1 MKRSRILFLSFITLF
16 AAVSGQVMAQD
27 AVKPSVVMGNVVSVE
42 AGKIVLQTK
51 DGQVDVTLSDKSQFK
66 RVPPENPVLSAAV
79 PAQFGDI
86 GVGDSLVVSGI
97 FGADKKVLPARSV
110 YIMRKSDISQKQAKE
125 SQEWRTR
132 GIAGR
137 VVTVDPVS
145 KQLTVEI
152 RGLVGSSTLTLTPK
166 ENARFMRYAPD
177 SVKFSEAKPS
187 TLAEIAPGDMLRA
200 LGDRDADGKTFAA
213 EEVVSGAFQTRAGTV
228 KSVDA
233 AKGEVVISDLQT
245 KQDVTVAVTPTSVVK
260 KFPEEFAQRMAQFQM
275 GGGMRPGGQAP
286 GGAPQGGQA
295 QGGAPGQG
303 GRAGG
308 FGGGA
313 RGGIDEMLDRF
324 PNITVADLKAG
335 DMIAVSSSKN
345 GSSDHIK
352 AIKLLAGVEPFIR
365 MAQMAAA
372 AGPRQGGQRSPDFNI
387 PGLDAVSMP

>member
-1 MKRSRILFLSFITLF
+1 MKRFRILLLSLF
-16 AAVSGQVMAQD
+16 AIVIAAGSQVMAQD
-27 AVKPSVVMGNVVSVE
+27 AQKPSVVMGSVVSVE
-42 AGKIVLQTK
+42 TGKIVLQTK
-51 DGQVDVTLSDKSQFK
+51 DGQLDIALTDKSQFK

-79 PAQFGDI
+79 PAEFGDI

-110 YIMRKSDISQKQAKE
+110 FLMRKSEISQKQAKE
-125 SQEWRTR
+125 SQEWKTR

-137 VVTVDPVS
+137 VVTVDPVA

-152 RGLVGSSTLTLTPK
+152 RGLAGSSTVKLTPK
-166 ENARFMRYAPD
+166 DDARFLRYAPD
-177 SVKFSEAKPS
+177 SVKFSEAKS
-187 TLAEIAPGDMLRA
+187 SSITEIAPGDMLRA
-200 LGDRDADGKTFAA
+200 LGDRGTDGTTFAA
-213 EEVVSGAFQTRAGTV
+213 EEVVSGAFQTKAGTV
-228 KSVDA
+228 KSVDP
-233 AKGEVVISDLQT
+233 AKGEVVITDMQT

-260 KFPEEFAQRMAQFQM
+260 KFPEEFAQRMAQM

-295 QGGAPGQG
+295 QAGAAGQG
-303 GRAGG
+303 GRPGGFAGG
-308 FGGGA
+308 P

-324 PNITVADLKAG
+324 PNITVADLKPG
-335 DMIAVSSSKN
+335 DIIAVSSSKTGGN
-345 GSSDHIK
+345 NIK